1 MRSVWGSSSLSGSVP
16 CHSGASGQVT
26 LKEGYGSTFLT
37 LRSRGRIRSSGR
49 SIRKEIPGGTVTV
62 VWREFGAAFPIL
74 CADDGLQLVFVT
86 SFCVADCVVFYWNRA
101 ELLCNGCFNGL
112 FYL

>member
-1 MRSVWGSSSLSGSVP
+1 MNEELYSQLLYV
-16 CHSGASGQVT
+16 
-26 LKEGYGSTFLT
+26 
-37 LRSRGRIRSSGR
+37 
-49 SIRKEIPGGTVTV
+49 
-62 VWREFGAAFPIL
+62 
-74 CADDGLQLVFVT
+74 DDGLQLVFVT